1 MQVVT
6 AVFLKPG
13 VPQPSYAVLIRW
25 AGVATSAGSTDMKLK
40 WTYTRVFRLV
50 NKRIL
55 NSGIITLRYPY
66 YSTNLKYS
74 IVGLER

>member
-25 AGVATSAGSTDMKLK
+25 SGVATSAGSTDMKLK
-40 WTYTRVFRLV
+40 WTYTRVCMDSEL
-50 NKRIL
+50 
-55 NSGIITLRYPY
+55 
-66 YSTNLKYS
+66 
-74 IVGLER
+74 